1 MKRLTGA
8 AKLAHDR
15 RVLREAHEKEMA
27 WAVYNIRRRD
37 AGSVEATLRNI
48 KRAAVLQSVIP

>member
-15 RVLREAHEKEMA
+15 RVLREAHDREMRKA
-27 WAVYNIRRRD
+27 LAHINRRD
-37 AGSVEATLRNI
+37 AGSVEATLRHI
-48 KRAAVLQSVIP
+48 KRAAMLQAVMP